1 MSDKFDENEDNKID
15 NDVLDNEKEV
25 EKETEKETEKENQ
38 KDDKEQRNH
47 RVLKLHHNK
56 GRVVKRILD
65 EDMDDIGSP
74 EGASAFEESYEEN
87 EEDEDIVERAK
98 TKAKA
103 KASEKG
109 DKYRRRFKYVGDVF
123 MNKPFKTSLVLSFIM
138 LMFIESMSRRSLGGA
153 VNFIFDKPLIFVL
166 NWLMVLAP
174 FLLSIAVK
182 RKPVVYF
189 LFTVIW
195 GIIGITDFYML
206 SFRTTPF
213 TGVDLQI
220 STNEISVALGYLGSD
235 STKILLSL
243 LITLLLSVV
252 LWIFCPKSKIRLG
265 RWKSLALVALSW
277 GAIYASIMIS
287 IATGVLST
295 KFGNLGISYHDY
307 GIAYCFTVTIVDTGI
322 SEPKDYSE
330 QEIYDLVNDE
340 NEKEKEKENE
350 KLPNIIFLQLESFI
364 DLTEVKDVKLS
375 EDPVPTWRKLRKKY
389 SSGYLTVPTIVA
401 GTCNTEF
408 ESITGMSLEFFG
420 PGEYPYKTILKQTSC
435 ESAAFDLKKIGYT
448 AHGIHNHTSGFYGR
462 NEVYAN
468 MGFDTFTGVELM
480 HDTTKTA
487 NERWTKDD
495 VLTGCIM
502 DCLES
507 TKTKD
512 YIYTVSVQGHG
523 VYQADLPED
532 EQIIEVSGIE
542 DEDLLRQYTYYVNQ
556 TKQMDDFIKDLTD
569 TLSEFDEDVVLVMYG
584 DHIPGLGL
592 SDDSYKVKGR
602 TIYNTEYV
610 IWDNFGLKRKEAN
623 LKSYELAAETM
634 NRVGI
639 HEGTIFKYHQQVD
652 HDDSSYLKN
661 LKKLQYDMLYGEHYV
676 YEGETP
682 YKKTDIVYGVKDIK
696 IDKTSFDDD
705 YIYIE
710 GGYFNN
716 YSKVFIN
723 GDKKKAE
730 LISSTL
736 LKVPLN
742 KEDLEATNKI
752 CIKQINSLNVEF
764 RKSNEYKFKYSKNN
778 NESAEIDDKDK
789 GNIEDDE
796 ADSNKEKK

>member
-1 MSDKFDENEDNKID
+1 MSDNSENKTN
-15 NDVLDNEKEV
+15 N
-25 EKETEKETEKENQ
+25 
-38 KDDKEQRNH
+38 DKEEQKKNNH
-47 RVLKLHHNK
+47 RVLKLHHKEEN
-56 GRVVKRILD
+56 RTVKRILD
-65 EDMDDIGSP
+65 ADMDDIGSP
-74 EGASAFEESYEEN
+74 EGANAYKESYIEPEEN
-87 EEDEDIVERAK
+87 EDLVERAK
-98 TKAKA
+98 TKAKQ
-103 KASEKG
+103 KVNEKK
-109 DKYRRRFKYVGDVF
+109 DKYSRRFKYIGNVL
-123 MNKPFKTSLVLSFIM
+123 MTKPFKTSIVISFIM
-138 LMFIESMSRRSLGGA
+138 LIFIEAMSRRSLGGA
-153 VNFIFDKPLIFVL
+153 INFIFDKPLIFVL
-166 NWLMVLAP
+166 NWLIVLAP

-182 RKPVVYF
+182 RKPVIYF

-195 GIIGITDFYML
+195 GIVGITDFYML

-243 LITLLLSVV
+243 LVTLLLTVV
-252 LWIFCPKSKIRLG
+252 LWIFCPKSKIRFG
-265 RWKSLALVALSW
+265 RWKSLAVVAGGW
-277 GAIYASIMIS
+277 IAIYATIMLSIV
-287 IATGVLST
+287 TGILTT

-307 GIAYCFTVTIVDTGI
+307 GIAYCFSVTLVDTGI

-330 QEIYDLVNDE
+330 QKIYDLINEDA
-340 NEKEKEKENE
+340 EKEQKKEEK

-364 DLTEVKDVKLS
+364 DLTEVKGVEFS
-375 EDPVPTWRKLRKKY
+375 EDPTPNWKKIRKNY

-408 ESITGMSLEFFG
+408 EAITGMSLEFFG
-420 PGEYPYKTILKQTSC
+420 PGEYPYKTILKQTAC

-462 NEVYAN
+462 NKVYAN

-487 NERWTKDD
+487 NGRWTKDD

-523 VYQADLPED
+523 VYEADLPED
-532 EQIIEVSGIE
+532 EQLIKVSGIE
-542 DEDLLRQYTYYVNQ
+542 DKDLLRQYTYYVNQ
-556 TKQMDDFIKDLTD
+556 TKQMDNFIKDLTD
-569 TLSEFDEDVVLVMYG
+569 TLKDFDEDVVLVMYG

-592 SDDSYKVKGR
+592 SDDSYKNKER
-602 TIYNTEYV
+602 TIYNTEYA
-610 IWDNFGLKRKEAN
+610 IWDNFGLKRKAAN
-623 LKSYELAAETM
+623 YKAYELAAETM

-639 HEGTIFKYHQQVD
+639 HEGTIFKYHQQIS
-652 HDDSSYLKN
+652 HDDKNYLKN
-661 LKKLQYDMLYGEHYV
+661 LKSLQYDMLYGEHYA
-676 YEGETP
+676 YKGQEP
-682 YKKTDIVYGVKDIK
+682 FKKTDIVYGVKDIK
-696 IDKTSFDDD
+696 IDKTSYDDD

-723 GDKKKAE
+723 GEKKKSE

-742 KEDLEATNKI
+742 AEDLKANNTI
-752 CIKQINSLNVEF
+752 VIKQINSLNVEF
-764 RKSNEYKFKYSKNN
+764 RKSKEYKFKFSKSNV
-778 NESAEIDDKDK
+778 NEPEIDDKDT
-789 GNIEDDE
+789 GNIAADE
-796 ADSNKEKK
+796 AKNLDEKSGKKKK

>member
-1 MSDKFDENEDNKID
+1 MSDNSEKNNNN
-15 NDVLDNEKEV
+15 NDDQEEK
-25 EKETEKETEKENQ
+25 KKN
-38 KDDKEQRNH
+38 NH
-47 RVLKLHHNK
+47 RVLKLHHKAEN
-56 GRVVKRILD
+56 RTVKRILD

-74 EGASAFEESYEEN
+74 EGANAYEESYIELEEN
-87 EEDEDIVERAK
+87 EDIVERAK
-98 TKAKA
+98 SKAKQ
-103 KASEKG
+103 KATEKK
-109 DKYRRRFKYVGDVF
+109 DKYSRRFKYIGEVL
-123 MNKPFKTSLVLSFIM
+123 MNKPFKTSIVISFIM
-138 LMFIESMSRRSLGGA
+138 LIFIEAMSRRSLGGA
-153 VNFIFDKPLIFVL
+153 VNFIFDKPLVFVL
-166 NWLMVLAP
+166 NWLIVLAP

-182 RKPVVYF
+182 RKPVIYF
-189 LFTVIW
+189 LFTVVW
-195 GIIGITDFYML
+195 GIVGITDFYML

-243 LITLLLSVV
+243 LVTLLLTVI
-252 LWIFCPKSKIRLG
+252 LWIFCPKSKIRFG
-265 RWKSLALVALSW
+265 RWKSLVTVVGGW
-277 GAIYASIMIS
+277 IAIYATIMIS
-287 IATGVLST
+287 IATGILTT

-330 QEIYDLVNDE
+330 QKIYDLVNEDA
-340 NEKEKEKENE
+340 EKEQKKEEK

-364 DLTEVKDVKLS
+364 DLTEVKNIKFS
-375 EDPVPTWRKLRKKY
+375 KDPTPTWRKLRKKY

-408 ESITGMSLEFFG
+408 EAITGMSLEFFG
-420 PGEYPYKTILKQTSC
+420 PGEYPYKTILKQTAC
-435 ESAAFDLKKIGYT
+435 ESAAFDLKKLGYT

-480 HDTTKTA
+480 HDTSKTA
-487 NERWTKDD
+487 NGRWTKDD

-502 DCLES
+502 DCLKE

-523 VYQADLPED
+523 IYEADLPED
-532 EQIIEVSGIE
+532 EQLIEVSGIE
-542 DEDLLRQYTYYVNQ
+542 DKSLLRQYTYYVNQ
-556 TKQMDDFIKDLTD
+556 TKQMDNFIKDLTD
-569 TLSEFDEDVVLVMYG
+569 TLSDFDEDVVLVMYG

-592 SDDSYKVKGR
+592 SDESYKNKER

-623 LKSYELAAETM
+623 YKAYELAAETM

-639 HEGTIFKYHQQVD
+639 HEGTIFKYHQQVP
-652 HDDSSYLKN
+652 HDNKDYLKN
-661 LKKLQYDMLYGEHYV
+661 LKSLQYDMLYGEHYA
-676 YEGETP
+676 YKGQEP
-682 YKKTDIVYGVKDIK
+682 FKKTDIVYGVRDIK
-696 IDKTSFDDD
+696 IDKTSYDDD

-710 GGYFNN
+710 GGYFNS

-723 GDKKKAE
+723 GEKKKAE

-742 KEDLEATNKI
+742 AEDLKANNKI
-752 CIKQINSLNVEF
+752 IIKQINSLNVEF
-764 RKSNEYKFKYSKNN
+764 RESEEYIFKYSKSGDD
-778 NESAEIDDKDK
+778 EPEIDDEDT
-789 GNIEDDE
+789 GNIAADE
-796 ADSNKEKK
+796 AKSVDEKSEKKKK